1 MAKNL
6 IQRMQSGGRIQPSD
20 VEQYQ
25 PIKMFEPAGK
35 WQTALD
41 IYNKQFDPELELARD
56 SLEFKRKEARDAKEL
71 AQDTLALE
79 TRKLQES
86 ILSDKRKDARAKT
99 KSDFDIY
106 SSAVEGLDFGMAAS
120 VAQGMEMDTLATINT
135 DLAGK
140 VSEANQAFSEAV
152 ANNNYKQANKIF
164 NDNSIL
170 FSRNDVNLKAKENE
184 LQGMY
189 AKSILPSLLSIDGVK
204 NSLGDELYNR
214 WSDPN
219 LSNAAALNAFNSF
232 VPTLSIARGA
242 NEDNIKAL
250 KTFIEL
256 SPSLYEAAVDANSQ
270 TLINSLNEKV
280 VPAINK
286 LTESAFKTGRPS
298 KEDKEKKTSGLFVTA
313 GLDDPKTKKDERV
326 KTPLEPLGKY
336 NVQFKT
342 IDGSTKKLK
351 MTGEEISRREKRE
364 GIKVISADIIGERIV
379 SKTGKPNIEVNQKIK
394 DLKTGKVLTYEG
406 LQEVVTNLPYAKTK
420 YLQFRDSDGKRV
432 RYTVAQA
439 YNREFGPSTEV
450 FQPMQQDKKQSE
462 IKLPMNQVIAEPS
475 SASDIGE
482 VDAIFQKYSNITP
495 D

>member
-6 IQRMQSGGRIQPSD
+6 IQRMKSGGQIQPSD
-20 VEQYQ
+20 VPQYQ
-25 PIKMFEPAGK
+25 PIQMFEPAGK
-35 WQTALD
+35 WHTALD
-41 IYNKQFDPELELARD
+41 IYNKQFDPEIELARD

-86 ILSDKRKDARAKT
+86 ILSDKRKDAQAKT

-106 SSAVEGLDFGMAAS
+106 SSAVEGLDFSMAAS

-140 VSEANQAFSEAV
+140 VSEANQSFSEAV

-164 NDNSIL
+164 SDNSIL
-170 FSRNDVNLKAKENE
+170 FSRHDVAYKAKENE

-219 LSNAAALNAFNSF
+219 LSNAAALNAFKSF

-250 KTFIEL
+250 KTFLEL
-256 SPSLYEAAVDANSQ
+256 TPSLYEGAVDANSQ

-286 LTESAFKTGRPS
+286 LSES
-298 KEDKEKKTSGLFVTA
+298 
-313 GLDDPKTKKDERV
+313 
-326 KTPLEPLGKY
+326 
-336 NVQFKT
+336 
-342 IDGSTKKLK
+342 
-351 MTGEEISRREKRE
+351 
-364 GIKVISADIIGERIV
+364 
-379 SKTGKPNIEVNQKIK
+379 
-394 DLKTGKVLTYEG
+394 
-406 LQEVVTNLPYAKTK
+406 
-420 YLQFRDSDGKRV
+420 
-432 RYTVAQA
+432 
-439 YNREFGPSTEV
+439 V
-450 FQPMQQDKKQSE
+450 F
-462 IKLPMNQVIAEPS
+462 
-475 SASDIGE
+475 
-482 VDAIFQKYSNITP
+482 
-495 D
+495 